1 MPFIVYSHL
10 DSYEFIIFAVLN
22 MDTLVEQKLPV
33 TFSSRAVEELKALIA
48 SQEKTKDKYLRIGV
62 KGGGCAGFSYILEFD
77 EKQAADTIYQTD
89 NFEFIVDKAQEI
101 YLFDTKLDFKGGL
114 DNRGFIFENP
124 NASSTCGCGTSFS
137 V

>member
-10 DSYEFIIFAVLN
+10 DSYEIIIFAVLN

-77 EKQAADTIYQTD
+77 EKQDADTLYQTD

-101 YLFDTKLDFKGGL
+101 YLFDTKLDYKGGL